1 MKIQFWEN
9 APPSSSFS
17 NGRGSGLAW
26 TASDP
31 ARRTALRR
39 KAEKTSKMQTLANG
53 PAVLNRPYS
62 RDRLHSPEK
71 PARVRNDISCG
82 KGILFMHTQPNPSV
96 LNIALVGDGEFCREM
111 LQKKIFE
118 FEELEMQAHIK
129 AVAINDPDAE
139 ELKLAR
145 QLGLATVLDYHEL
158 YQPHFKINIMILL
171 TPEPELY
178 EDILKTRPAHIRLV
192 SYPAFKL
199 LHKAI
204 GVHEE
209 ELRRKSREFKMILD
223 GIDDFILVLTPDME
237 ITEVN
242 DSFLK
247 RMGYAREEVIGKK
260 CHEVFQKINR
270 MCSAKVLCPLKEVI
284 RNKRP
289 RQRLLTRIDREGGLR
304 HIEVTIYPVWDADGK
319 ILKFVEISR
328 DVTERIE
335 EEEVI
340 TQRLEKMVE
349 KRTRQLKETQ
359 GKLIQQDK
367 MASLGKLS
375 ASVVHEI
382 NNPIAGILNLNL
394 LMQRILAENDLD
406 PENIG
411 IFKKYLNLMETET
424 RRVSRIISNLLG
436 FSRQSN
442 MELKAFDLDQ
452 LIDKTLLLNEN
463 LLKIGH
469 VEVVQEMAPNLPKI
483 VGSPDLLQQ
492 VFINMISN
500 AAEAM
505 QPEGGTLHIS
515 TGLLSNGNIQL
526 QFKDTGI
533 GIPAGNRSRLFE
545 PFFTTKKKGKGVGLG
560 LSVVYGIVEEHGG
573 RIDVESKEGDGTLFR
588 IELPVEALPEKL
600 DN

>member
-1 MKIQFWEN
+1 
-9 APPSSSFS
+9 
-17 NGRGSGLAW
+17 
-26 TASDP
+26 
-31 ARRTALRR
+31 
-39 KAEKTSKMQTLANG
+39 
-53 PAVLNRPYS
+53 
-62 RDRLHSPEK
+62 
-71 PARVRNDISCG
+71 
-82 KGILFMHTQPNPSV
+82 
-96 LNIALVGDGEFCREM
+96 
-111 LQKKIFE
+111 
-118 FEELEMQAHIK
+118 
-129 AVAINDPDAE
+129 
-139 ELKLAR
+139 
-145 QLGLATVLDYHEL
+145 
-158 YQPHFKINIMILL
+158 
-171 TPEPELY
+171 
-178 EDILKTRPAHIRLV
+178 
-192 SYPAFKL
+192 
-199 LHKAI
+199 
-204 GVHEE
+204 
-209 ELRRKSREFKMILD
+209 
-223 GIDDFILVLTPDME
+223 
-237 ITEVN
+237 
-242 DSFLK
+242 
-247 RMGYAREEVIGKK
+247 
-260 CHEVFQKINR
+260 

-394 LMQRILAENDLD
+394 LMQRILGENDLGA
-406 PENIG
+406 ENIDT
-411 IFKKYLNLMETET
+411 FTKYLNLMETET

-560 LSVVYGIVEEHGG
+560 LSVVYGIVKEHGG
-573 RIDVESKEGDGTLFR
+573 RIDVESKEGDGTVFR
-588 IELPVEALPEKL
+588 IELPVEAIPEKL